1 MEDIEYL
8 EGYEDIVLPGKYENI
23 RKWGKPKTCFHLL
36 NLSFFLYFVQEI
48 SSCGD
53 SFADK
58 TVADTDPTVKVIA
71 TEKENYD
78 DNDTSSSIDPDVF
91 NYFFDVHSDDD
102 TLPEN
107 KGELENNKYEEFV
120 FFILILTVV
129 HILNQK
135 EDSMD
140 STDHL
145 VKDLGKQ
152 NDNGKKCQKKCL
164 ILDRKNG
171 CMYIKALHIY
181 FSLLLLG
188 EHITDE
194 LHIKSTLSET
204 SQVSQAMTTI
214 TSTPISKTISKG
226 VLIFLSSITKC
237 IT

>member
-8 EGYEDIVLPGKYENI
+8 EGYEDIVLP
-23 RKWGKPKTCFHLL
+23 
-36 NLSFFLYFVQEI
+36 EI

-91 NYFFDVHSDDD
+91 NYFFDIHSDDD

-152 NDNGKKCQKKCL
+152 NDNGKKCQKKFNFRSKKWL
-164 ILDRKNG
+164 YVYKGASYLFF
-171 CMYIKALHIY
+171 A
-181 FSLLLLG
+181 
-188 EHITDE
+188 IT
-194 LHIKSTLSET
+194 IRRTYN
-204 SQVSQAMTTI
+204 
-214 TSTPISKTISKG
+214 
-226 VLIFLSSITKC
+226 
-237 IT
+237 